1 MKRMYSKYFG
11 GIVIDVKIVSFDKLP
26 NKARYEYTDEIQNID
41 VYLYTD
47 INQRIDTFY
56 GVAW

>member
-1 MKRMYSKYFG
+1 MKKMFSKYFG
-11 GIVIDVKIVSFDKLP
+11 GIIIDVRMVSYDKLP
-26 NKARYEYTDEIQNID
+26 NKARYEYTDDLQNID

-47 INQRIDTFY
+47 INQGVSTFY